1 LGTIRRPEPH
11 AICELSSDYNR
22 LYNRGHSGGKMTQIS
37 QRRAVANHRRR
48 LAEHGIS
55 RYEVRGLAKD
65 KELVRKLAKRLVA
78 DDAEAARLRTE
89 IMKQVSDEP
98 PRRGGIWAALRRSP
112 LVGAELNL
120 EREVVPP
127 RDVDL

>member
-1 LGTIRRPEPH
+1 MMAQT
-11 AICELSSDYNR
+11 
-22 LYNRGHSGGKMTQIS
+22 S

-48 LAEHGIS
+48 LAERGIS

-65 KELVRKLAKRLVA
+65 KELVRKLAKRLAA
-78 DDAEAARLRTE
+78 DDADAARLRTE
-89 IMKQVSDEP
+89 VLKQVSDQQ

-112 LVGAELNL
+112 LVGADLNL

>member
-1 LGTIRRPEPH
+1 VQT
-11 AICELSSDYNR
+11 
-22 LYNRGHSGGKMTQIS
+22 S
-37 QRRAVANHRRR
+37 QKRAVANHRRR
-48 LAEHGIS
+48 LAEQGIS

-65 KELVRKLAKRLVA
+65 KELVRKFAKRLVA

-89 IMKQVSDEP
+89 VLKQVFDGP

-112 LVGAELNL
+112 LVGANLHL

-127 RDVDL
+127 REVDL

>member
-1 LGTIRRPEPH
+1 VAGLWRSAPP
-11 AICELSSDYNR
+11 
-22 LYNRGHSGGKMTQIS
+22 
-37 QRRAVANHRRR
+37 RRAVVNYRRR
-48 LAEHGIS
+48 LAEQGIS

-78 DDAEAARLRTE
+78 DDADAARLRTE
-89 IMKQVSDEP
+89 MLKQVSDEP
-98 PRRGGIWAALRRSP
+98 SRRGGIWAALRRSP
-112 LVGAELNL
+112 AVGADLDL